1 MSREERASDDII
13 ASFQESVKGIEEYLK
28 DNKKKVQQLL
38 PWITE
43 ASKDE
48 LQFVEDYFIQK
59 YQVLPSLK
67 RFLKDPVLIS
77 FDSTK

>member
-1 MSREERASDDII
+1 MSQEERASDDII
-13 ASFQESVKGIEEYLK
+13 ASFQESVKDIEEYLK

-77 FDSTK
+77 FDSIK